1 VAEDLL
7 ASLGMYGASLVVAF
21 IAGLFPL
28 FSIELFLMGL
38 SAIVQP
44 TLAEVVLCS
53 VLAAVG
59 HQVAKTI
66 TYYAGAGALEHGKI
80 KVRVDKL
87 RHKIEKWKN
96 APKLILLLSGAIGIP
111 PLWII
116 GFIARPLLGI
126 GIVPFTLIIF
136 ATRIGRFI
144 VLAGAPLLF

>member
-44 TLAEVVLCS
+44 TFAEVVLCS

-80 KVRVDKL
+80 KPRIEKV

-96 APKLILLLSGAIGIP
+96 APKLILLFSGAIGVP
-111 PLWII
+111 PLWVI

>member
-7 ASLGMYGASLVVAF
+7 ASLGMYGASAVVAF

-38 SAIVQP
+38 AAIVQP
-44 TLAEVVLCS
+44 TFAEVVLCS
-53 VLAAVG
+53 LLAAGG
-59 HQVAKTI
+59 HQIAKTI
-66 TYYAGAGALEHGKI
+66 TYYAGAGALEHGKL
-80 KVRVDKL
+80 KERVEKL

-96 APKLILLLSGAIGIP
+96 APKLILLLAGALGIP
-111 PLWII
+111 PLWVI
-116 GFIARPLLGI
+116 GFIARPLLGV

-136 ATRIGRFI
+136 ATRVGRFI